1 MNVNGI
7 SPKFEGG
14 LEFGGEELLSVR
26 STTGKVNSVE
36 AGAGISFKAGL
47 AVPLLT
53 QTDSPLELQAM
64 VGYKTTNT
72 PKYTNG
78 SATWSHNPM
87 EVLIFKTLNHS
98 PTAKELKLRA
108 GIGVVHHLNNR
119 FEGEG
124 LFAPLSTD
132 FKNATGAVF
141 AADLN
146 PSGQDLQTWKW
157 RVGMRATMITYH
169 TPTNQSL
176 SGNSLGVTM
185 TFTRK

>member
-1 MNVNGI
+1 
-7 SPKFEGG
+7 
-14 LEFGGEELLSVR
+14 
-26 STTGKVNSVE
+26 
-36 AGAGISFKAGL
+36 
-47 AVPLLT
+47 
-53 QTDSPLELQAM
+53 
-64 VGYKTTNT
+64 
-72 PKYTNG
+72 
-78 SATWSHNPM
+78 
-87 EVLIFKTLNHS
+87 
-98 PTAKELKLRA
+98 
-108 GIGVVHHLNNR
+108 LNNR